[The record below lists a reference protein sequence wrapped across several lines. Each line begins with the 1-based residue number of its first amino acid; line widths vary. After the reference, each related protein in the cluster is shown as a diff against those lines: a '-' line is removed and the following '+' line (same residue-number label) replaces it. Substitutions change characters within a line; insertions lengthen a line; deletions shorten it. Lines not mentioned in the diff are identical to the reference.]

1 MRRASQVTTSQQ
13 AFTSVLLLVRNE
25 DHAVVDRQSLRS
37 LGLRTIRVIT
47 SGVEAARVLCG
58 RQRFT
63 DEFPFPD
70 IALCDEQLA
79 DMTGMEFLSLIRNH
93 PKLAQFPVIMAI
105 KHDTPALRRNLDSL
119 ACSGI
124 VVRPYS
130 GDTMLNQ
137 LARAASMHPPQKD
150 GAVWQA
156 SEIETNAFDL
166 ALSRFSLAKKVTEQ
180 MASSWYKEGLLC
192 LKHEQWEAAT
202 VAFQQALKDQAENDD
217 AIRGLTVALRKR
229 QEQAENT
236 GKRRLTK
243 EQADVLRE
251 ELIKA
256 SRSANP
262 EEAIR
267 LVIASLDESGP
278 APEPEHT
285 GEASDTPAA
294 PKKPKR
300 NVLPA
305 PEDSS
310 TSPPQLS
317 GMPSSSGIALLPEL
331 RESDGSGLIGRFPL
345 LRDAVNVAKVTLG
358 LYKIKK

>member
-25 DHAVVDRQSLRS
+25 DHSVVDRQSLRS
-37 LGLRTIRVIT
+37 LGLRTIRVVT
-47 SGVEAARVLCG
+47 SGVEAARMLCG

-63 DEFPFPD
+63 DELPFPD
-70 IALCDEQLA
+70 VALCDEQLA

-105 KHDTPALRRNLDSL
+105 KHDTPALRRNLDTL

-137 LARAASMHPPQKD
+137 LARAASMHPPQQD
-150 GAVWQA
+150 AAVWRA
-156 SEIETNAFDL
+156 SDIETNAFDL
-166 ALSRFSLAKKVTEQ
+166 ALSRFSLAKKVNEQ
-180 MASSWYKEGLLC
+180 MASNWYKEGLLC

-202 VAFQQALKDQAENDD
+202 VAFKQALKDQAKNDD
-217 AIRGLTVALRKR
+217 AIRGLTLALRKR
-229 QEQAENT
+229 QEQAEYT
-236 GKRRLTK
+236 GKRRLSK
-243 EQADVLRE
+243 EQADALRE

-267 LVIASLDESGP
+267 LVIASLDDSGP
-278 APEPEHT
+278 APEPEHADA
-285 GEASDTPAA
+285 EVR
-294 PKKPKR
+294 KQKR
-300 NVLPA
+300 NVLSA

-317 GMPSSSGIALLPEL
+317 GLPSSSGIALLPEL
-331 RESDGSGLIGRFPL
+331 HEPDGSGLIGRFPL